1 MTRYVTQKDPDNV
14 TWLSLEPFLEDI
26 KESIIILMDMSLP
39 LDEEQGRNEKLL
51 GLKATFELLSAVVQ
65 ESNLKRIRNNLQ

>member
-1 MTRYVTQKDPDNV
+1 MSRYVTQKGPDNI
-14 TWLSLEPFLEDI
+14 TWLSLEPFLEDL
-26 KESIIILMDMSLP
+26 KESIIILMDMNLP

-65 ESNLKRIRNNLQ
+65 ESNLAKLRNHP